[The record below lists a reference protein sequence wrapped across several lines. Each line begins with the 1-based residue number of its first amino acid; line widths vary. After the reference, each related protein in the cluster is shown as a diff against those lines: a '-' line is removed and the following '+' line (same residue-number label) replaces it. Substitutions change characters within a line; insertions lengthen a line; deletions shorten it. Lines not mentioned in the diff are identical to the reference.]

1 MLYLSLLGCIFFYLG
16 SAQYY
21 LYFIYFSLLFFL
33 SSIFSKLFKYYF
45 ELNSCFTL
53 HFAAKNQDLLAQ
65 EHVLF
70 YSRVV
75 SLQNRCGKF
84 ACSNQDSSCNP
95 LGHAAFTLLLSAV
108 FTVVLVLFN
117 LTKVGSA

>member
-53 HFAAKNQDLLAQ
+53 HFAAKNQ
-65 EHVLF
+65 
-70 YSRVV
+70 
-75 SLQNRCGKF
+75 
-84 ACSNQDSSCNP
+84 SSCTRTCFILFTGCFTPKP
-95 LGHAAFTLLLSAV
+95 LWQVRMFQPRFVMQSFRPCSIHFTTVGGFHRTSYY
-108 FTVVLVLFN
+108 VVLV
-117 LTKVGSA
+117 KVGSA